1 MEHPRP
7 EKYDENEKSNPNKCL
22 KDMFHGKYNLLL
34 SVGEAAQ
41 LLFIWFPD
49 NIAV

>member
-41 LLFIWFPD
+41 QDLLDP
-49 NIAV
+49 